1 MVDVQNDDDDDDKD
15 DDDDDDQKANAPS
28 PEADS
33 SVDVVPYWSHN
44 RSRAV
49 YVNENG
55 SLLVSDPP
63 EVGAHGFVIC
73 RFPKSKIIYETEVP
87 NFQIDTL
94 EVRPKAKAKGK
105 AQASKRWVRKTK
117 ALKPKKDKVGGQ
129 RVG

>member
-1 MVDVQNDDDDDDKD
+1 MTMTTMTRTTTTTTKQ
-15 DDDDDDQKANAPS
+15 ANAPS

-49 YVNENG
+49 YANENG
-55 SLLVSDPP
+55 SLIVSDPP

-87 NFQIDTL
+87 NLEIDTL
-94 EVRPKAKAKGK
+94 EVRPKAKANAKAKGK
-105 AQASKRWVRKTK
+105 TQASKRWVRKTK
-117 ALKPKKDKVGGQ
+117 ALKPKKDKVWGQ